1 MLVVVCRATIARLC
15 ETPLL
20 DFNAGLRGAGR
31 WRAGPAGSGVL
42 LFHQRLFHCEIV
54 QSTENDD
61 DDVLGT
67 GVSRIVGR
75 VVRSE
80 LCNAHQACFS
90 IALIVFT
97 LAQIFLRPRSL
108 NVLSGAAYSDLMHGR
123 ARISLHSDCYAILL
137 IHHEN

>member
-1 MLVVVCRATIARLC
+1 MSELGV
-15 ETPLL
+15 LL
-20 DFNAGLRGAGR
+20 
-31 WRAGPAGSGVL
+31 WRCNIVIGGSGVL

-67 GVSRIVGR
+67 G
-75 VVRSE
+75 
-80 LCNAHQACFS
+80 NAHQACFS